1 MENKINIKSIVRIIS
16 EGYEFDWKNPFNK
29 SSNNNSIGTGFFIDT
44 EYILTCCHVVEN
56 SLKIYI
62 NIPSLDKEKY
72 EVELISCC
80 PCLDIALLKSKTYK
94 SKYFLELDDSDKSKA
109 TDKVFAVGYPLGLE
123 NAKYSA
129 GIISGIEEHF
139 FQIDAPINGG
149 NSGGPLLNSNN
160 KVIGINTS
168 KITTSEGI
176 GFSTPINFFI
186 KQKELML
193 KNKIIRKCNL
203 LCEFNDMD
211 NNLWKYLTEDKIE
224 NYNGGYYIK
233 KCYEDSDLY
242 INFGIKSGDILIE
255 IDNNRVDNYGEIK
268 VSWSNEK
275 INLDNYLLRFNKDN
289 IIKMKFWLSE
299 KNKILE
305 INYKLNYI
313 FPIKLGLSILEKID
327 YIVFGGLVLMNFS
340 LNHIKIFKD
349 EYLDLYLS
357 NKIKFKKTPK
367 VIISNIL
374 SGSNI
379 KKNEVIKE
387 GNILYSINNI
397 RIYTLDDIIK
407 VIKDTVNKKSEYIIL
422 KNQNNDTIC
431 LNIFKAILETYNL
444 SEEYNY
450 KWNNEII
457 KTIYK
462 IFRNK

>member
-1 MENKINIKSIVRIIS
+1 LENKINIKSIVRIIS
-16 EGYEFDWKNPFNK
+16 EGYEFDWKSPFNK
-29 SSNNNSIGTGFFIDT
+29 SSNNNSIGTGFFIDS

-94 SKYFLELDDSDKSKA
+94 SNHFLELDDSDKAKA

-149 NSGGPLLNSNN
+149 NSGGPLLNSKN

-176 GFSTPINFFI
+176 GFSTPINFYI
-186 KQKELML
+186 NQKKLML

-203 LCEFNDMD
+203 LCEFNNAD

-224 NYNGGYYIK
+224 NYTTGYYIK
-233 KCYEDSDLY
+233 KCYEDSDLFIIY
-242 INFGIKSGDILIE
+242 GIKSGDILIE
-255 IDNNRVDNYGEIK
+255 IDNNKVDNFGEIK
-268 VSWSNEK
+268 VSWSSEK
-275 INLDNYLLRFNKDN
+275 INLDNYLKRFNKDD

-299 KNKILE
+299 KKKILE

-327 YIVFGGLVLMNFS
+327 YFVFGGLVLMNFS

-349 EYLDLYLS
+349 EYLDLFLL
-357 NKIKFKKTPK
+357 NKIKFKKNPK

-374 SGSNI
+374 SGSTI
-379 KKNEVIKE
+379 KKNEVITE
-387 GNILYSINNI
+387 GNILYSVNNI
-397 RIYTLDDIIK
+397 RIYSLDDIIK
-407 VIKDTVNKKSEYIIL
+407 VIKDTVNKESKYIIL
-422 KNQNNDTIC
+422 KNQNNDTVCIDI
-431 LNIFKAILETYNL
+431 LKAIIETYNL

-450 KWNNEII
+450 DWKNEII
-457 KTIYK
+457 KTLYK
-462 IFRNK
+462 IFRG

>member
-16 EGYEFDWKNPFNK
+16 EGYEFDWKSPFNK
-29 SSNNNSIGTGFFIDT
+29 SSNNNSIGTGFFIDS

-94 SKYFLELDDSDKSKA
+94 SNHFLELDDSDKAKA

-149 NSGGPLLNSNN
+149 NSGGPLLNSKN

-176 GFSTPINFFI
+176 GFSTPINFYI
-186 KQKELML
+186 NQKKLML

-203 LCEFNDMD
+203 LCEFNNAD

-224 NYNGGYYIK
+224 NYTTGYYIK
-233 KCYEDSDLY
+233 KCYEDSDLFIIY
-242 INFGIKSGDILIE
+242 GIKSGDILIE
-255 IDNNRVDNYGEIK
+255 IDNNKVDNFGEIK
-268 VSWSNEK
+268 VSWSSEK
-275 INLDNYLLRFNKDN
+275 INLDNYLKRFNKDD

-299 KNKILE
+299 KKKILE

-327 YIVFGGLVLMNFS
+327 YFVFGGLVLMNFS

-349 EYLDLYLS
+349 EYLDLFLL
-357 NKIKFKKTPK
+357 NKIKFKKNPK

-374 SGSNI
+374 SGSTI
-379 KKNEVIKE
+379 KKNEVITE
-387 GNILYSINNI
+387 GNILYSVNNI
-397 RIYTLDDIIK
+397 RIYSLDDIIK
-407 VIKDTVNKKSEYIIL
+407 VIKDTVNKESKYIIL
-422 KNQNNDTIC
+422 KNQNNDTVCIDI
-431 LNIFKAILETYNL
+431 LKAIIETYNL

-450 KWNNEII
+450 DWKNEII
-457 KTIYK
+457 KTLYK
-462 IFRNK
+462 IFRG

>member
-1 MENKINIKSIVRIIS
+1 
-16 EGYEFDWKNPFNK
+16 
-29 SSNNNSIGTGFFIDT
+29 
-44 EYILTCCHVVEN
+44 
-56 SLKIYI
+56 
-62 NIPSLDKEKY
+62 
-72 EVELISCC
+72 
-80 PCLDIALLKSKTYK
+80 
-94 SKYFLELDDSDKSKA
+94 
-109 TDKVFAVGYPLGLE
+109 
-123 NAKYSA
+123 
-129 GIISGIEEHF
+129 
-139 FQIDAPINGG
+139 
-149 NSGGPLLNSNN
+149 
-160 KVIGINTS
+160 
-168 KITTSEGI
+168 
-176 GFSTPINFFI
+176 
-186 KQKELML
+186 
-193 KNKIIRKCNL
+193 
-203 LCEFNDMD
+203 MD

-275 INLDNYLLRFNKDN
+275 INLDNYLLRFNKDD

-397 RIYTLDDIIK
+397 RIYTLDDIIN

-457 KTIYK
+457 KTLYR